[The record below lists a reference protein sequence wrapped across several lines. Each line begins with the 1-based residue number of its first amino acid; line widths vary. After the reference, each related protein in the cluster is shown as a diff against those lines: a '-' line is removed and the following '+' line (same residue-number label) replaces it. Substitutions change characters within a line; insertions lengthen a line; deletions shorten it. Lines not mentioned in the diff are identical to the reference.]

1 MKTKELRGED
11 RCELETLEWAPLR
24 KPGRVWVTG
33 WKDGTPRREG
43 PATFTALRSAGLWVR
58 SLQKKVFK
66 VFLGQSPLLQ
76 VELPSGT
83 REGGS
88 LVGVLSGK
96 EQKFLELPAHLV
108 LRPR

>member
-1 MKTKELRGED
+1 MKTKELRGD
-11 RCELETLEWAPLR
+11 GRGELQTLEWAPLR

-33 WKDGTPRREG
+33 WKDRPPRREG
-43 PATFTALRSAGLWVR
+43 PAIFTALRSAGLWVR
-58 SLQKKVFK
+58 RRQKKVFK
-66 VFLGQSPLLQ
+66 VSLGQSPLLQ

-96 EQKFLELPAHLV
+96 EQKFLELSAHLV

>member
-1 MKTKELRGED
+1 MKTKELRGEG

-43 PATFTALRSAGLWVR
+43 PAIFTALRSAGLWVR
-58 SLQKKVFK
+58 SLQKVFK

-88 LVGVLSGK
+88 LVGVLSEK
-96 EQKFLELPAHLV
+96 EQKFLELAAHLV